1 MDSTKPIDFV
11 RITHPFDS
19 LSEAELKRVEQTL
32 ETVQLT
38 TGTHV
43 LLQDGAPSHH
53 LYMIRKGEMRVVRD
67 GQVLQVLGESA
78 FFGYPSML
86 NQKAP
91 PVDVVAEEDALIYRI
106 PEAIFH
112 ELIGNATFAEFFLHN
127 LSERLRLTSR
137 TETPLLSEDLS
148 TPIGDLIAGPPIMV
162 SPTAT
167 VAEVAQAMLKARM
180 NAALVTDEPL
190 GIVTDRDFL
199 FRVLA
204 QKLGPETLV
213 HTVMSQPVKTFSS
226 ETPVYAALLFML
238 QQSDRHLALT
248 QEGRIVGVITTDDL
262 LRHQAKNPLYF
273 LKQLEQS
280 GHPGKTLT
288 EYALDVAGTV
298 ETLYKGGLE
307 VAQIGRIVASL
318 NGALVRKL
326 LRLAEEEL
334 GPPPTPYAWIVFGSE
349 GRMEQMLLT
358 DQDNALIYQEDTT
371 EARDY
376 FKTLA
381 ERVVNGLINA
391 GFPPCPGGY
400 MATNWCQPLG
410 DWVRLFKSWVNTPEP
425 DALLKACIFFDFH
438 SVYGELSLKPLE
450 QVLFETG
457 AQSIFLAHMSKTAL
471 EFRPPLGLFHRIRS
485 EAGQIDLK
493 KAGVAP
499 IVAMARFYA
508 LEAGARTRSTFK
520 RLEAAAEAGT
530 LSQDGAEALAE
541 TYRFLLHLRL
551 QQQLAR
557 HRTGDTPDNKIRLES
572 LSTRQK
578 RYLKEA
584 FIVIRELQKSISHRF
599 S

>member
-11 RITHPFDS
+11 RTTHPFDS

-32 ETVQLT
+32 ETVQFT

-43 LLQDGAPSHH
+43 LLQDGPPSHY
-53 LYMIRKGEMRVVRD
+53 LYMIRKGSMRVVRD

-112 ELIGNATFAEFFLHN
+112 ELIDNATFAAFFLQS
-127 LSERLRLTSR
+127 LSERLRLHSR

-167 VAEVAQAMLKARM
+167 VAEVAQAMYKASM

-213 HTVMSQPVKTFSS
+213 HTVMSQPVKTFSA

-334 GPPPTPYAWIVFGSE
+334 GPPPMPYAWIVFGSE

-358 DQDNALIYQEDTT
+358 DQDNALIYQEDTA

-376 FKTLA
+376 FKALA

-400 MATNWCQPLG
+400 MATNWCQPLD

-457 AQSIFLAHMSKTAL
+457 AQSIFSGAHVKNSPGIPPT
-471 EFRPPLGLFHRIRS
+471 FGVVSSHPQSGRPGGP
-485 EAGQIDLK
+485 
-493 KAGVAP
+493 
-499 IVAMARFYA
+499 
-508 LEAGARTRSTFK
+508 
-520 RLEAAAEAGT
+520 
-530 LSQDGAEALAE
+530 
-541 TYRFLLHLRL
+541 
-551 QQQLAR
+551 
-557 HRTGDTPDNKIRLES
+557 
-572 LSTRQK
+572 
-578 RYLKEA
+578 
-584 FIVIRELQKSISHRF
+584 
-599 S
+599 